1 MDTKWRKFSRSGGF
15 KALLLLIV
23 LGCAAAVGAITGYIP
38 ESNYYSRNLAMDVL
52 TCSRF
57 EESQT
62 YSLEIRN
69 MIYQAKDAYENY
81 YKTGKKID
89 LDYYYDI
96 RTRTLNF
103 KSKNENY
110 CVSFYI
116 DEDGRIASDDSL
128 IPSAF
133 QYSNFEV
140 DDGVSYT
147 VGITETRYDYLCT
160 NWYITQRNMRIILIS
175 DGVLLLIAAAAFI
188 MLIRVAGEKADGT
201 VTFPGFFR
209 LWFEPSVAI
218 LCMYT
223 LLISAMSRTDPRNM
237 IYSSYYTTQVGFVNS
252 VNSYLSLALYGAC
265 LMGFA
270 GLLTY
275 VAVSLSIRV
284 KNKNTVKGFLVYWVF
299 LYVWKALR
307 AVGRALLAVWKA
319 IREFFTGELYKTDR
333 AAKKFIFLDA
343 VFIGTSLLLFAL
355 FLIAKT
361 SYIDGLAVFWAVVWV
376 IALGLFIYGRYL
388 VTRDEAKLEQQI
400 REIAGGN
407 YAYDPELS
415 KNSPYTASCEALSRL
430 ADGYRRGIEE
440 GVKAERTKIELI
452 TNVSHDL
459 KTPLTSIISYIDLLS
474 REQLSPQAA
483 EYVAVLQQK
492 SERLKHIVS
501 DVFELAKTTSGEITV
516 QQERIDLTRLANQS
530 LAEMEDKIQS
540 AGLAV
545 KTAICEPP
553 VEVISDGK
561 RLYRVIQNLMD
572 NALKY
577 SMKGTRIYFTLE
589 KNDRTAVLTI
599 KNIAA
604 YEMDFTKEEI
614 LERFARGDKARTTE
628 GSGLGLSIA
637 QGFTIACGGRF
648 DIDIDGDMFKVMLEF
663 PLAAPAEEKA
673 AVTADA

>member
-1 MDTKWRKFSRSGGF
+1 MDTKWKKFSRSGGF

-62 YSLEIRN
+62 YSLEIRD

-110 CVSFYI
+110 RVSFYI
-116 DEDGRIASDDSL
+116 DEDGRLASDDSL

-133 QYSNFEV
+133 QYSYFEV
-140 DDGVSYT
+140 DEGVSYK

-175 DGVLLLIAAAAFI
+175 DGVLFLVAAAAFI

-201 VTFPGFFR
+201 VTFPGFFK

-223 LLISAMSRTDPRNM
+223 ALISAMSRTDPRNM
-237 IYSSYYTTQVGFVNS
+237 IYSSYYTAQVGFVNS

-270 GLLTY
+270 ALLTY

-284 KNKNTVKGFLVYWVF
+284 KNKNTAKGFLVYWV
-299 LYVWKALR
+299 LIYVWKALR

-361 SYIDGLAVFWAVVWV
+361 NFIDGIAVFWVVVWV

-407 YAYDPELS
+407 YAYAPELS

-648 DIDIDGDMFKVMLEF
+648 DIDIDGDMFKVTLEF

>member
-1 MDTKWRKFSRSGGF
+1 M
-15 KALLLLIV
+15 
-23 LGCAAAVGAITGYIP
+23 
-38 ESNYYSRNLAMDVL
+38 
-52 TCSRF
+52 
-57 EESQT
+57 
-62 YSLEIRN
+62 
-69 MIYQAKDAYENY
+69 
-81 YKTGKKID
+81 
-89 LDYYYDI
+89 
-96 RTRTLNF
+96 
-103 KSKNENY
+103 
-110 CVSFYI
+110 
-116 DEDGRIASDDSL
+116 

-133 QYSNFEV
+133 QYSYFEV
-140 DDGVSYT
+140 DEGVSYK

-175 DGVLLLIAAAAFI
+175 DGVLFLVAAAAFI

-237 IYSSYYTTQVGFVNS
+237 IYSSYYTAQVGFVNS
-252 VNSYLSLALYGAC
+252 VNSYLSLALYGSC

-284 KNKNTVKGFLVYWVF
+284 KNKNTAKGFLIYWVF

-361 SYIDGLAVFWAVVWV
+361 NFIDGIAVFWVVVWV

-474 REQLSPQAA
+474 REQLSAQAA